1 MPFLQIDM
9 KEIRL
14 HGRGGQGVVTAAQL
28 LAYAAFADG
37 KYSQAFPTF
46 GSERMGA
53 PVAAF
58 VRIDKEKI
66 RLRSQ
71 IYEPDI
77 VIVQDPT
84 LIGTINTWSGLKARG
99 LIIVNTK
106 KTAEELGIDKKFLVR
121 AVPATSIALEI
132 LKRPIPNTVM
142 LGAFAGI
149 TGEISMEAV
158 KKAIENRFEERIA
171 KLNITAAE
179 KAYQIVRD
187 EGH

>member
-1 MPFLQIDM
+1 MR
-9 KEIRL
+9 EIRF
-14 HGRGGQGVVTAAQL
+14 HGRGGQGVVTAANL

-37 KYSQAFPTF
+37 KFAQAFPTF

-53 PVAAF
+53 PVASF

-66 RLRSQ
+66 RIRSQ

-84 LIGTINTWSGLKARG
+84 LISAIDPLKGLKKGG
-99 LIIVNTK
+99 LIIINTK
-106 KTAEELGIDKKFLVR
+106 KKPEELGIDKKFSVR
-121 AVPATSIALEI
+121 TIPATSIALEI
-132 LKRPIPNTVM
+132 FKRPIPNTVI

-179 KAYQIVRD
+179 YAYNMVKK
-187 EGH
+187 

>member
-1 MPFLQIDM
+1 M

-28 LAYAAFADG
+28 LGYAAFVDG
-37 KYSQAFPTF
+37 KFSQAFPTF

-58 VRIDKEKI
+58 VRLDKERI

-84 LIGTINTWSGLKARG
+84 LIDAVNTWAGLKKGG
-99 LIIVNTK
+99 LIIINSK
-106 KTAEELGIDKKFLVR
+106 KKPAELNIDKNFLVKT
-121 AVPATSIALEI
+121 VPATSLALEI
-132 LKRPIPNTVM
+132 IKRPIPNTVI

-158 KKAIENRFEERIA
+158 KKAIENRFEENIA
-171 KLNITAAE
+171 RLNIMAAE
-179 KAYQIVRD
+179 KAYQLVKS
-187 EGH
+187 ESQ

>member
-1 MPFLQIDM
+1 V

-28 LAYAAFADG
+28 LAHAAFADG
-37 KYSQAFPTF
+37 KFSQAFPTF

-66 RLRSQ
+66 RLRSE

-84 LIGTINTWSGLKARG
+84 LIGVIDTWSGLKKGG

-106 KTAEELGIDKKFLVR
+106 KEPEELGIDKSFRVR
-121 AVPATSIALEI
+121 TIPATSIALEI
-132 LKRPIPNTVM
+132 FKRPIPNTVI

-149 TGEISMEAV
+149 TEEISFEAV
-158 KKAIENRFEERIA
+158 KKAIQSRFEDRIA
-171 KLNITAAE
+171 ELNIQAAE
-179 KAYQIVRD
+179 KAYKMVK
-187 EGH
+187 GSLTG